1 MRLGHLPDRFV
12 NIEMRRGVWRTSQAV
27 SHRRAPGAPR
37 FANKFIVIAAKTIKR
52 FKQKT
57 RSLRREMRVSGTLP
71 NYIKQKDGAEAA
83 L

>member
-1 MRLGHLPDRFV
+1 
-12 NIEMRRGVWRTSQAV
+12 MRRGVWRTIQAV
-27 SHRRAPGAPR
+27 SHRRAPGALR

-57 RSLRREMRVSGTLP
+57 RSLKGEMRVSSTLL
-71 NYIKQKDGAEAA
+71 NCIKQKDGAEAA